1 MLKGASKVIENRTYI
16 IKELHMQDNEI
27 INLYEKR
34 SESAIEH
41 IKIQYGKM
49 IFSLIYHIIGNSQ
62 DTEECENDT
71 YLGIWN
77 SIPPQKP
84 RNFKAYILKIARNRA
99 LKKVEYLNAAK
110 RNRHNN
116 VPFDE
121 LNNFLI
127 GHEKLI
133 EEITESDLAEQLNE
147 FLSTLNENNRKVFM
161 LRYWYFRTIQEIMD
175 ECNMSKSK
183 VESIL
188 FRVRSKLR
196 EYLKERRYCE

>member
-41 IKIQYGKM
+41 TKIQYGKM

-110 RNRHNN
+110 RNSHNN

-147 FLSTLNENNRKVFM
+147 FLGTLNENNRKVFM

-196 EYLKERRYCE
+196 EYLKEMRYCE

>member
-41 IKIQYGKM
+41 TKIQYGKM

-110 RNRHNN
+110 RNNHNN

-121 LNNFLI
+121 LNNILI
-127 GHEKLI
+127 DHEKLI

-161 LRYWYFRTIQEIMD
+161 LRYWYFRTMQEIMD

>member
-1 MLKGASKVIENRTYI
+1 
-16 IKELHMQDNEI
+16 MQDNEI

-41 IKIQYGKM
+41 TKIQYGKM

-110 RNRHNN
+110 RNNHNN

-121 LNNFLI
+121 LNNILI
-127 GHEKLI
+127 DHEKLI

-161 LRYWYFRTIQEIMD
+161 LRYWYFRTIREIMD